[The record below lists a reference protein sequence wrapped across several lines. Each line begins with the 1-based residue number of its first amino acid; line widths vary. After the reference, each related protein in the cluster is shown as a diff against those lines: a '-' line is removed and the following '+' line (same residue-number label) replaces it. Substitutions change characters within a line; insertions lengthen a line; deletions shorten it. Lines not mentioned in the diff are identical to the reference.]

1 MILIKK
7 QKMTPFNKVKLEN
20 TFLVEHA
27 EILFSKRFIEKEE
40 FHQIKMQLPQLN
52 SSSFFIRVG
61 FFLLGCFLISSVLG
75 FISVISM
82 SILNENYSFQMYL
95 GMILCII
102 GSELLSRKEF
112 YKHGLNDA
120 FILSIPLFASIA
132 IGLSTENVSLALLV
146 LALSSLACTIR
157 YLHTLSSIVSCIGFL
172 SVMSYLVTQE
182 HIINEA
188 YLPFLG
194 LFLGLIL
201 FFAIVFLS
209 KKKNAFQFKNSL
221 LATKVFSLLLIYFSM
236 NYLVVRELSELLMNI
251 QVTKGNDIPFAIL
264 FYILTFFIPI
274 FYIFFGLNKKDRIYF
289 LIGMSTLAF
298 SIFTIRYYYAI
309 LPVETALVIGGMLL
323 FGLSFL
329 SIKKLKN
336 NTTGLTFQPDKG
348 NDSSFIL
355 HAQAFLINAQ
365 VNTQAPATENSK
377 MPFGGGGFSGGG
389 AGESF

>member
-1 MILIKK
+1 VILIKK
-7 QKMTPFNKVKLEN
+7 QNMTPFNKIKLEN

-27 EILFSKRFIEKEE
+27 EILFSKRFIEKEQ
-40 FHQIKMQLPQLN
+40 FHQIKMQLSQLN

-75 FISVISM
+75 FISVLSM

-102 GSELLSRKEF
+102 GSELLSRKEY

-132 IGLSTENVSLALLV
+132 IGLSTESVPFALVV
-146 LALSSLACTIR
+146 LALSSLGCVIR
-157 YLHTLSSIVSCIGFL
+157 YLHTTSALVSCIGFL
-172 SVMSYLVTQE
+172 SVLSYLVTQE
-182 HIINEA
+182 HLINKA

-194 LFLGLIL
+194 LFLGLLL
-201 FFAIVFLS
+201 FLITVILS
-209 KKKNAFQFKNSL
+209 KNENAFQYKNAL

-236 NYLVVRELSELLMNI
+236 NYLVVRELSEILMNI
-251 QVTKGNDIPFAIL
+251 KVTKGNDIPFAVLFYLLTFLIPV
-264 FYILTFFIPI
+264 FYIL
-274 FYIFFGLNKKDRIYF
+274 FGLNKKDRIF
-289 LIGMSTLAF
+289 LLIGMSTFAF

-309 LPVETALVIGGMLL
+309 LPIETALVIGGIIL
-323 FGLSFL
+323 FGLIFL
-329 SIKKLKN
+329 AIQKLKN
-336 NTTGLTFQPDKG
+336 FTTGLTFQPDRG

-355 HAQAFLINAQ
+355 HAQAFLVTSQ
-365 VNTQAPATENSK
+365 VNTQAPAVEESK